1 MLASITTLEPSNL
14 GRFMCT
20 EKAIHG
26 EEVSNV
32 DIAESMAE
40 LNVRLVGFWS
50 IVPIAEFSHLTPER
64 ARGVVCCE
72 S

>member
-20 EKAIHG
+20 EKTIHD

-40 LNVRLVGFWS
+40 LKVRLTSF
-50 IVPIAEFSHLTPER
+50 
-64 ARGVVCCE
+64 GVSSQVRNLHA
-72 S
+72 